1 MSLCF
6 FYVVALS
13 GARSGL
19 DRGHLPI
26 ELGLWWIHGL
36 FIVITF
42 LVFQMDHF
50 GAFMTAVIDRFRPVA
65 KA

>member
-13 GARSGL
+13 GARSSL
-19 DRGHLPI
+19 ARGNMP
-26 ELGLWWIHGL
+26 EDLGLWWVHGL

-50 GAFMTAVIDRFRPVA
+50 GAFVTAVIDRFRPVA